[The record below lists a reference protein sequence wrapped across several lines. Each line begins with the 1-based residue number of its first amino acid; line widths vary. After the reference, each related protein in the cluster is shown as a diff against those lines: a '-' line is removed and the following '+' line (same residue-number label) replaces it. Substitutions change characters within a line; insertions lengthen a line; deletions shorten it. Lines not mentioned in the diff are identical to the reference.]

1 MEALIQKIPGVPAP
15 IKKSLPHSYAD
26 SPFVDSIALVEMPRK
41 FSFPNMKIYDGTTDP
56 TDHIASYK
64 QRMFTAA
71 IPREQRE
78 ACMCKKQFAS
88 SKKLEKLSG
97 DLYRIQQRRTESLR
111 DYVGRFN
118 REKVSI
124 PFCNQE
130 TAADAFRK
138 GLLPD
143 EELYKD
149 LTKFNCSTMEDALA
163 RAWTEIRWEEDELH
177 RTRRA
182 PSGDSRSEEKRL
194 KRPLQGTDKRSTS
207 RPTENYT
214 SNPRRRLTYDNR
226 RPLERPASRPN
237 DRPAQHGDRARI
249 PEYTLNVEP
258 IECVA
263 IMKNMGTTVK
273 WPRKS
278 NNPDPKRDVTKYCE
292 YHGDYGHS
300 TPDCISLRFE
310 VADLLK
316 RGHLQD
322 LLSDKGKNTLA
333 QREARRDEQ
342 PKEPTPER
350 VINVIT
356 GGSEVS
362 GITYS
367 AARRHARAA
376 VNPENNMSPTPQT
389 GASNL
394 VLSFIDNE
402 DSTLINPHHDALVI
416 SLLIANCRIKRILID
431 NGSST
436 NVIFLSALKEMNID
450 EAHIHRRSTV
460 LVGFSGEQKFT
471 LGDITLP
478 VYAAES
484 ISTSPSLCLTAPQP
498 TM

>member
-1 MEALIQKIPGVPAP
+1 
-15 IKKSLPHSYAD
+15 
-26 SPFVDSIALVEMPRK
+26 
-41 FSFPNMKIYDGTTDP
+41 
-56 TDHIASYK
+56 
-64 QRMFTAA
+64 
-71 IPREQRE
+71 
-78 ACMCKKQFAS
+78 
-88 SKKLEKLSG
+88 
-97 DLYRIQQRRTESLR
+97 
-111 DYVGRFN
+111 
-118 REKVSI
+118 
-124 PFCNQE
+124 
-130 TAADAFRK
+130 
-138 GLLPD
+138 
-143 EELYKD
+143 
-149 LTKFNCSTMEDALA
+149 MEDALA
-163 RAWTEIRWEEDELH
+163 RAWTEIRWEEDELY

-182 PSGDSRSEEKRL
+182 PSGDSRSEEKWL
-194 KRPLQGTDKRSTS
+194 KRPLQGADKRSTS

-214 SNPRRRLTYDNR
+214 SNPHRRLTYDNR
-226 RPLERPASRPN
+226 RPLERPTNQPS
-237 DRPAQHGDRARI
+237 DRPAHHGDRARI

-263 IMKNMGTTVK
+263 IMKNMGNTVK
-273 WPRKS
+273 
-278 NNPDPKRDVTKYCE
+278 
-292 YHGDYGHS
+292 
-300 TPDCISLRFE
+300 
-310 VADLLK
+310 
-316 RGHLQD
+316 
-322 LLSDKGKNTLA
+322 
-333 QREARRDEQ
+333 
-342 PKEPTPER
+342 

-478 VYAAES
+478 VYAAGVNLH
-484 ISTSPSLCLTAPQP
+484 ITFVVLDSPSAYNVILGRPWIHDMRAVPSTFHQVIRFPTAWGVKEIKGEQATSRDCYRNTLRAKPA
-498 TM
+498 TL

>member
-1 MEALIQKIPGVPAP
+1 
-15 IKKSLPHSYAD
+15 
-26 SPFVDSIALVEMPRK
+26 
-41 FSFPNMKIYDGTTDP
+41 
-56 TDHIASYK
+56 
-64 QRMFTAA
+64 
-71 IPREQRE
+71 
-78 ACMCKKQFAS
+78 
-88 SKKLEKLSG
+88 
-97 DLYRIQQRRTESLR
+97 
-111 DYVGRFN
+111 
-118 REKVSI
+118 
-124 PFCNQE
+124 
-130 TAADAFRK
+130 
-138 GLLPD
+138 
-143 EELYKD
+143 
-149 LTKFNCSTMEDALA
+149 MEDALA

-182 PSGDSRSEEKRL
+182 PSGDSRSEEKCL
-194 KRPLQGTDKRSTS
+194 KRPLQGADKRPTS
-207 RPTENYT
+207 RPTDNYT

-226 RPLERPASRPN
+226 RPLERPANQNN
-237 DRPAQHGDRARI
+237 DRPAHHGDRARI

-263 IMKNMGTTVK
+263 IMKNMGNTVK
-273 WPRKS
+273 T
-278 NNPDPKRDVTKYCE
+278 V
-292 YHGDYGHS
+292 
-300 TPDCISLRFE
+300 
-310 VADLLK
+310 
-316 RGHLQD
+316 
-322 LLSDKGKNTLA
+322 
-333 QREARRDEQ
+333 
-342 PKEPTPER
+342 
-350 VINVIT
+350 NVIT

-436 NVIFLSALKEMNID
+436 NVIFLNALKEMNID

-478 VYAAES
+478 VYAAGVNLH
-484 ISTSPSLCLTAPQP
+484 ITFVVLDSPSAYNVILGRPWIHDMRAVPSTFHQVVRFPTAWGVKEIKGEQATSRDCYRNTLRAKPA
-498 TM
+498 TL